1 MTQESSF
8 GDRPDPTIRSLIE
21 SEFEGPDPER
31 FLGRLRRELAVL
43 PARDTEWDVL
53 AHWARPGVLAAA
65 MAAGMLLGL
74 TFWKSW
80 RDRPQSSNGP
90 AMSVALLEEP
100 RITSSPIVYTVLGE
114 R

>member
-1 MTQESSF
+1 MTHESRF
-8 GDRPDPTIRSLIE
+8 TDRPDPAVRSLLE

-31 FLGRLRRELAVL
+31 FLGRLRRELVRL

-74 TFWKSW
+74 TFWRSW
-80 RDRPQSSNGP
+80 RHQPSSSGGP

-100 RITSSPIVYTVLGE
+100 RITTSPIVFTVLGE